1 MNKFGLETNYIQ
13 NMKKIIVPIDFSK
26 DSLNAL
32 QHAIWIAN
40 LVDADIRIVHVTKTK
55 NFEMPFYI
63 ENFDKMVGKS
73 LKDFMEMIYKKYK
86 AKVKNKLDYKIRVGK
101 VYREIV
107 NQAKYDDAYMIVM
120 GTHGVSGF
128 EEMWIGSNAYRVV
141 SNAPCPVLTI
151 RHGFL
156 KCMVGNIVLPIDVSA
171 DTRKKVP
178 FSTEI
183 AKYLKSTVHVLLV
196 TESNS
201 PTIKKK
207 VEGYGKQVVDYLK
220 KSGVKY
226 VLASETGD
234 NLTDVTIEYANTIG
248 ADMISI
254 MSEQSS
260 TTSNLW
266 LGAYAQQMVNHSPL
280 PVLCHHFE

>member
-1 MNKFGLETNYIQ
+1 
-13 NMKKIIVPIDFSK
+13 MKKIIVPVDFSK
-26 DSLNAL
+26 DSMNAL

-40 LVDADIRIVHVTKTK
+40 LVGADVRIIHVTKSK

-73 LKDFMEMIYKKYK
+73 LDEFMQMIYNKYK
-86 AKVKNKLDYKIRVGK
+86 PKVKNKLDYKIRVGK

-107 NQAKYDDAYMIVM
+107 NQAKYDDAYMIIM

-156 KCMVGNIVLPIDVSA
+156 KCIVGNIVLPIDISVE
-171 DTRKKVP
+171 TRKKVP
-178 FSTEI
+178 YTTEI
-183 AKYLKSTVHVLLV
+183 AKYFKAMVHILLV
-196 TESNS
+196 SESTS
-201 PTIKKK
+201 AVIQKKL
-207 VEGYGKQVVDYLK
+207 EGYGKQVADYLK
-220 KSGVKY
+220 NAGVKY
-226 VLASETGD
+226 VIAKETGT
-234 NLTDVTIEYANTIG
+234 NITDVTIHYAQTVG

-254 MSEQSS
+254 MTEQSS

-280 PVLCHHFE
+280 PVLSIRNDE

>member
-1 MNKFGLETNYIQ
+1 
-13 NMKKIIVPIDFSK
+13 MKKIIVPVDFSK
-26 DSLNAL
+26 DSMNAL

-40 LVDADIRIVHVTKTK
+40 LVGADVRIIHVTKSK

-73 LKDFMEMIYKKYK
+73 LKEFMEMIYNKYK
-86 AKVKNKLDYKIRVGK
+86 PKVKNKLDYKIRVGK

-107 NQAKYDDAYMIVM
+107 NQAKYDDAYMIIM

-156 KCMVGNIVLPIDVSA
+156 KCIVGNIILPIDISA
-171 DTRKKVP
+171 ETRKKVP
-178 FSTEI
+178 FTTEI
-183 AKYLKSTVHVLLV
+183 AKYFKAMVHVLLV
-196 TESNS
+196 SESS
-201 PTIKKK
+201 SAVIQKKL
-207 VEGYGKQVVDYLK
+207 EGYGKQVAEYLK
-220 KSGVKY
+220 NAGVKH
-226 VLASETGD
+226 VVAKETGP
-234 NLTDVTIEYANTIG
+234 NITDVTINYAQTVG
-248 ADMISI
+248 ADMIAI
-254 MSEQSS
+254 MTEQSS
-260 TTSNLW
+260 TTANLW

-280 PVLCHHFE
+280 PVLSIRNDE